1 MISDEEKDLYIK
13 SKIKD
18 GNIPPK
24 INDLFENSL
33 KIIEEKG
40 EKNMEE
46 NIENNK
52 QEPKKKRKALRAI
65 ISIAACAVIA
75 LSGGNI
81 YATTKGYDNVFFMI
95 KEWIM
100 QSTETDDKD
109 KILSDRDITISYQP
123 IQITDNICVLIS
135 KMQIKDGKANIAL
148 SVKRS
153 DVENDDGL
161 PLKYKVYNMKKDIL
175 CEQTSEE
182 DSTSKVAIYE
192 DNLILENYSEQ
203 DTVLDLEIYKSNGEL
218 ITTLYIDLE
227 NKEINVIGSGKYLEQ
242 ISEIELKKFLEEI
255 TELPPA
261 GKKYNKVNCIDIPN
275 ISYSNG
281 NYTVTYTYC
290 FLVSDSLFE
299 IKDINKVEIY
309 QNTIVIKLKENEESQ
324 EFEKVSIGEPII
336 IQKVEIEEGGITVVY
351 GDVNCDGI
359 VNNDDVDYLLKH
371 LANWQGYELTEQ
383 GWVNADVNISGKI
396 DATDVL
402 IIQRHLAN
410 LEGYETLPYV
420 EKATLYGDANCDGV
434 VNNADVEYIQKYVL
448 QVYELTEQGR
458 LNADVNLD
466 EKVDSIDALIILRHL
481 ENIVGYET
489 LPYVKE
495 ETLYGDANC
504 DGKVNNEDIECL
516 QKYILQGYELTEQ
529 GRINADV
536 NISGKIDA
544 TDVLII
550 QRHLAN
556 IEGYE
561 TLPHK

>member
-1 MISDEEKDLYIK
+1 M
-13 SKIKD
+13 
-18 GNIPPK
+18 
-24 INDLFENSL
+24 
-33 KIIEEKG
+33 
-40 EKNMEE
+40 
-46 NIENNK
+46 
-52 QEPKKKRKALRAI
+52 
-65 ISIAACAVIA
+65 
-75 LSGGNI
+75 
-81 YATTKGYDNVFFMI
+81 
-95 KEWIM
+95 
-100 QSTETDDKD
+100 
-109 KILSDRDITISYQP
+109 
-123 IQITDNICVLIS
+123 
-135 KMQIKDGKANIAL
+135 
-148 SVKRS
+148 
-153 DVENDDGL
+153 
-161 PLKYKVYNMKKDIL
+161 
-175 CEQTSEE
+175 
-182 DSTSKVAIYE
+182 
-192 DNLILENYSEQ
+192 
-203 DTVLDLEIYKSNGEL
+203 
-218 ITTLYIDLE
+218 
-227 NKEINVIGSGKYLEQ
+227 
-242 ISEIELKKFLEEI
+242 
-255 TELPPA
+255 
-261 GKKYNKVNCIDIPN
+261 
-275 ISYSNG
+275 
-281 NYTVTYTYC
+281 
-290 FLVSDSLFE
+290 FE

-466 EKVDSIDALIILRHL
+466 EKVDSIDALILLRHL

-495 ETLYGDANC
+495 ATLYGDANC